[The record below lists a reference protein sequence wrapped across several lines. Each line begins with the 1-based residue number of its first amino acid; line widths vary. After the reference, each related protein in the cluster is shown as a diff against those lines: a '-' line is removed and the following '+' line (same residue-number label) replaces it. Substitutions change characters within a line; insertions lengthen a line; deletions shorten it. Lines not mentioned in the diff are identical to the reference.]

1 MQIHIRLLDLTSE
14 VGELCKEYNKITDY
28 GKRSFSVNEDF
39 VMELG
44 DVLFSLLFIANLTR
58 ITLEDVFAET
68 VAKMEDRT
76 EKSF

>member
-1 MQIHIRLLDLTSE
+1 
-14 VGELCKEYNKITDY
+14 
-28 GKRSFSVNEDF
+28 
-39 VMELG
+39 MELG

-68 VAKMEDRT
+68 VAKMEDHT